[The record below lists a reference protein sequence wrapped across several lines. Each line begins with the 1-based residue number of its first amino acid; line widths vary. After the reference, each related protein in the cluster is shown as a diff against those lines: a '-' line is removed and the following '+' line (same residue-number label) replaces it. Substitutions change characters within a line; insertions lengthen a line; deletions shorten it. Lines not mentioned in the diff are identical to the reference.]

1 MRILPWNQGGRA
13 GGRVEWIDIAKGI
26 GIILVVFGHSLASGT
41 TLRQL
46 IFSFHMPLFFFLT
59 GCTFHPRSFRGMAL
73 RSAKSL
79 LIPYCLLFFCWNVV
93 RALASGDALGPNMTW
108 TLLASFVFASG
119 TTVKPFGFAL
129 AGMAWFLVALFFSRL
144 LFNAQF
150 KLTRRFKRQ
159 TLALAGLSVGLSA
172 IGLAWIK
179 LTGVYLP
186 GNIELALFCQQYML
200 AGYLLHNKAGK
211 AMESLTP
218 PKLLAILAALVVV
231 WYPCATHSTLSLAG
245 RLFNHAALVEVASY
259 CGIFIA
265 VGAALLVARAA
276 RHRAAPL
283 KKLLLFGGQNSLAI
297 FCIHAMDWGITWAPL
312 ASLATLPCANE
323 LSGAIRVAAAFCV
336 LRLLQASGIG
346 KPSPV
351 SDPREACAAG
361 R

>member
-1 MRILPWNQGGRA
+1 MESRRA
-13 GGRVEWIDIAKGI
+13 GGRIEWIDIAKGI

-46 IFSFHMPLFFFLT
+46 IFSFHMPLFFFLA
-59 GCTFHPRSFRGMAL
+59 GCTFHPRSFREMAL

-79 LIPYCLLFFCWNVV
+79 LIPYSLLFFCWNVV
-93 RALASGDALGPNMTW
+93 RALASGDALGPNMAW
-108 TLLASFVFASG
+108 TLLTSFVFASG

-186 GNIELALFCQQYML
+186 GNIELTLFCQQYML
-200 AGYLLHNKAGK
+200 AGYLLRNKAGQ

-218 PKLLAILAALVVV
+218 PKLLAILMALIVV

-276 RHRAAPL
+276 RYRAISPL
-283 KKLLLFGGQNSLAI
+283 KKLLLFGGQNSLGI
-297 FCIHAMDWGITWAPL
+297 FCIHAMDWGIAWAPL

-323 LSGAIRVAAAFCV
+323 LSGAIRVIAAFCV
-336 LRLLQASGIG
+336 LRLLQGGGIG
-346 KPSPV
+346 KPSPAH
-351 SDPREACAAG
+351 DCREVLTTG